1 MLWHYKSL
9 SQKPDELCKT
19 GHHCSYQEM
28 TLSKTI
34 TVAVAVAVAVV
45 NEINWLM
52 KLWGL
57 RGKQWMYDS
66 DLEHSEL
73 QPYSFWWYWYNI
85 SNISINATMGPGWTH
100 SSWCSSH
107 KTATALGRVP
117 LNIYIIQIPYKTQ
130 QLSNICTSSY
140 KVHKELHLWTPVSE

>member
-1 MLWHYKSL
+1 MLWHYKPL
-9 SQKPDELCKT
+9 SQKPDKLCKT
-19 GHHCSYQEM
+19 HHHCYQEM
-28 TLSKTI
+28 TLSKI
-34 TVAVAVAVAVV
+34 IIVAVAVAVV

-57 RGKQWMYDS
+57 RGKQWMYNS

-85 SNISINATMGPGWTH
+85 SNISITATMEPGWTH

-107 KTATALGRVP
+107 KTAAALGRVP
-117 LNIYIIQIPYKTQ
+117 LNIHIVQIPYKTQ
-130 QLSNICTSSY
+130 SLSNIYTSSY
-140 KVHKELHLWTPVSE
+140 KVHKELHLSTAVSE